1 MRNLLLFVLILV
13 GVWWLRRAFGSKS
26 RGGGRASGSRAGQG
40 KASAGEGAMERM
52 VECAHCGVHV
62 PESEGVSDAG
72 RFYCS
77 EAHRRLGPGRGR

>member
-1 MRNLLLFVLILV
+1 MRNLLLFILILV
-13 GVWWLRRAFGSKS
+13 GVWWLRRAFGPKL
-26 RGGGRASGSRAGQG
+26 RGGGDAGRSRAGQD
-40 KASAGEGAMERM
+40 KAAGEGAMERM